1 MNKFKSVTHTAL
13 RRERCCESSERCRRN
28 WNLCHSGCTG
38 KSGGSQWCCVLGGVP
53 ELCIVQKALKQAL
66 ASQLL
71 SHSTKTH
78 THKHTHTHEQQQ
90 HRKSR
95 IIESYGKTKLASWIL
110 HRQIIIH
117 KEKEELHHETLPQP

>member
-1 MNKFKSVTHTAL
+1 MSKFKSVTHTAL

-66 ASQLL
+66 ASQFF
-71 SHSTKTH
+71 SHSLTERP
-78 THKHTHTHEQQQ
+78 KHTHTQATTTTT
-90 HRKSR
+90 
-95 IIESYGKTKLASWIL
+95 IIISYGKTKLASWFW
-110 HRQIIIH
+110 HRQIVIH